1 MGMLHSHE
9 EQFSSWEMS
18 TASIAA
24 GENTSSQSSKMKQS
38 KNSISILPIE
48 DTQRARKSQLSTQ
61 SAVRGLCVGEG
72 WYSLFFAFPS
82 SMPKDIFINTQLVF
96 TCSPNKWQPKLSFIG
111 AKHNKILD
119 FLKNKCQRL
128 LLFANVL
135 STFCYLPPSLFQK
148 SITVAHVAVWP
159 CSSNTDRTS
168 HQVQSGTAAVVGGA
182 SAPAYLT
189 HRLLCIQRAERQKRT
204 NATQKCNT
212 RVWEF

>member
-1 MGMLHSHE
+1 
-9 EQFSSWEMS
+9 MS

-96 TCSPNKWQPKLSFIG
+96 TCSPIKWQPKLSFIG
-111 AKHNKILD
+111 AKHNNILD

-135 STFCYLPPSLFQK
+135 STFCYLLPSLFQK

-168 HQVQSGTAAVVGGA
+168 HQVLIWDSSSGWWGLSASIPDSQAALHTK
-182 SAPAYLT
+182 S
-189 HRLLCIQRAERQKRT
+189 QKTKT
-204 NATQKCNT
+204 NKCYT
-212 RVWEF
+212 KM